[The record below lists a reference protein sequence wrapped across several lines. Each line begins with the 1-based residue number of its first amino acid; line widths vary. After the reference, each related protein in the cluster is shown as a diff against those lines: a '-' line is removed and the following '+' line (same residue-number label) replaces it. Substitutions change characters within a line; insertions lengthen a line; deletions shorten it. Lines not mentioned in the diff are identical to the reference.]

1 MKKYFSL
8 AFILAG
14 LFFSTGTAQA
24 SVDVLVSEGVAMT
37 ADGQHV
43 QMTISDL
50 YIANATQDVTIRID
64 SIAVVEAD
72 PEWSLVPETTDFVN
86 MEADQN
92 KFSMSADGH
101 DLYDGPYVPA
111 DGELTPGNVRTISLT
126 GKTGR
131 SSGGVYGRHVCDII
145 VTISAVGAAE
155 EPENVPDSG
164 PVPGSES
171 APDAE
176 AVPDEDAVPDAEA
189 GTENAEPDNAPPLP
203 GTEPDTPAVPE
214 ISEVPDAA
222 ETPETLEVLPEESE
236 ESIFNE
242 AADEPSGTDVLEGF
256 FLMTGR
262 SKIIWKQI

>member
-8 AFILAG
+8 AFVLAG

-24 SVDVLVSEGVAMT
+24 SVDVLVSEGVAMA

-50 YIANATQDVTIRID
+50 YIANATLDVTIRID

-101 DLYDGPYVPA
+101 DLYTGPYVPV
-111 DGELTPGNVRTISLT
+111 DGEVTPGNLRTISLT
-126 GKTGR
+126 GKTGK
-131 SSGGVYGRHVCDII
+131 SSGGVYDQHVCDII

-164 PVPGSES
+164 PVP
-171 APDAE
+171 
-176 AVPDEDAVPDAEA
+176 DAEA
-189 GTENAEPDNAPPLP
+189 GTENAEPDNAPPLS
-203 GTEPDTPAVPE
+203 GTEPDTPADPE

-236 ESIFNE
+236 ENVYNE

-262 SKIIWKQI
+262 SEIIWKQI